1 MTSKNRSFV
10 TSMFSMITIYFVT
23 FSVIFFNIT
32 FIKSSLVGFVSSIIY
47 VYISSVLCGN
57 IFFKDE
63 VSWHRILFGFF
74 VFIVF
79 LSFAGAVI
87 LALYRLTT
95 TLILLI
101 LFGITFLL
109 TALNVKIHG
118 IKNMFITT
126 KNVASVISE
135 KATAKKLNF
144 MLGRENIFQSLY
156 LALVALCFL
165 LLTISRSEETVKI
178 WAVMHPAF
186 LPFFFIATLL
196 LLAVLLSKTRTG
208 LKLFFILI
216 HSLLVHSFLVIVLN
230 PGLYGD
236 MWHILG
242 LTRDVVNTGKNV
254 PSLFDIVSGEAS
266 LSGVQAIYFV
276 ARKRVHQALVPILAN
291 MFGVDIYWSQIF
303 LTPVLWTLFVPFL
316 IYKIVKALG
325 GRESDAILGSFLSL
339 MVPTLIWWGAITL
352 PDTLGK
358 VFFLLTVYLGL
369 RFLSSRETGLR
380 QTTLIFILPLVAFL
394 THFIDGILSFVVLFL
409 VLSIKLY
416 RNTEK
421 ISTKVLLMIVTILC
435 TSLLPLSLFALGE
448 VYPGAS
454 YMRVSFSLEKLYQ
467 TDVLSLIF
475 GDYVNYPF
483 NDVLAKILVPAL
495 GLVGFIY
502 VAIFVPKRRLVRS
515 AMLFLLLMEIVFLM
529 DYRITKYGMLN
540 VPFSAERMWVYRD
553 LLILPFA
560 SMLGVGLLENFYR
573 KLQGLSFHVY
583 RRRFTSLGVI
593 SFVLVSSLITSGFAV
608 LATTNAYTLK
618 PIMNPTPYEVEAIQ
632 YIHRTTPEK
641 YVVITDPVLVGLAYG
656 IIGGVYS
663 NYYIRESSFWWDMYS
678 EPSEDILAR
687 AMVQTGSSV
696 AYFVISIRYQRLFSS
711 IVKSAQEIFETYAV
725 FGDGNLYVFRYPPR
739 EQELAI
745 SLMVDSGIYS
755 RINYPVE
762 YELNFTQA
770 LLGMPH
776 GHLDS
781 NSISVINP
789 NGFEVPASFE
799 YFQVWFEN
807 CSSSDS
813 WSDGVSDGDVLTFT
827 AQFTNATPE
836 LRRLKYVEFERD
848 GGNLTIDTTNY
859 KYIEVK
865 WKENYDNVVA
875 VRFGFWKK
883 TNDGWEGELKW
894 AWPSPQWSIWSYD
907 ISFLDGTLAG
917 LDFDVFDS
925 ELGTWNGSYRLD
937 IDWIRFVSDT
947 GTIRWLYN
955 STTSTIEEYRI
966 LYDFLENTGTDNLD
980 GLPEKSEFV
989 FNKNETIPPP
999 SVSLMVPTSLVIKTV
1014 DLLGQPISDVTVEI
1028 KELGLS
1034 LTTDMDGLASF
1045 VVPQGQWSVMISRD
1059 GIINEGTIDVLLNSV
1074 SLQALSL
1081 IKIDGLVLDLWKAV
1095 LFGSI
1100 CIVTC
1105 MFLLFLLHRK
1115 VIAGLTHKQMT
1126 RSYTSSRAV
1135 KKIE

>member
-1 MTSKNRSFV
+1 
-10 TSMFSMITIYFVT
+10 MFSMITIYFVT
-23 FSVIFFNIT
+23 FAVIFFNIT
-32 FIKSSLVGFVSSIIY
+32 IIKSSLVGFVSSIIY

-63 VSWHRILFGFF
+63 VFWHKIMFGFF
-74 VFIVF
+74 IFIVA

-95 TLILLI
+95 IFILLI

-109 TALNVKIHG
+109 VALNVKIHG
-118 IKNMFITT
+118 FKNLFINT
-126 KNVASVISE
+126 KNVASVVSE
-135 KATAKKLNF
+135 KATAKKPHF

-165 LLTISRSEETVKI
+165 LLIMSRSEETVSI
-178 WAVMHPAF
+178 WAVIHPAF

-208 LKLFFILI
+208 LKLFFILV

-254 PSLFDIVSGEAS
+254 PSLFDFISG
-266 LSGVQAIYFV
+266 GTRVPGIQMIYFV
-276 ARKRVHQALVPILAN
+276 ARKRVHQALLPILAN
-291 MFGVDIYWSQIF
+291 MFGIDIYWSQIF

-325 GRESDAILGSFLSL
+325 GRESDAILGAFLSL

-409 VLSIKLY
+409 VLFIKLY
-416 RNTEK
+416 QNTEK

-435 TSLLPLSLFALGE
+435 MSFLPLSLFALGE

-454 YMRVSFSLEKLYQ
+454 YMRVSFSLEKLGQ

-475 GDYVNYPF
+475 GDYVNYSF
-483 NDVLAKILVPAL
+483 SDILAKILVPAL
-495 GLVGFIY
+495 GFVGIIY
-502 VAIFVPKRRLVRS
+502 AAIFVPKRRLVRS
-515 AMLFLLLMEIVFLM
+515 VMLLLLLMEIIFLM
-529 DYRITKYGMLN
+529 DYRVTKYGMLN

-583 RRRFTSLGVI
+583 RRHFTSLGVI

-656 IIGGVYS
+656 VIGGVYS
-663 NYYIRESSFWWDMYS
+663 GRYIRESSFWWDMYN
-678 EPSEDILAR
+678 EPSEDILVEAMAR
-687 AMVQTGSSV
+687 FNASV

-725 FGDGNLYVFRYPPR
+725 FGDGKLYVFRYPPR

-745 SLMVDSGIYS
+745 SLMVDSLNYS

-789 NGFEVPASFE
+789 NGSEVQSSLE
-799 YFQVWFEN
+799 YFQAGLEN
-807 CSSSDS
+807 CSSSGN

-827 AQFTNATPE
+827 VLFTNSTPE
-836 LRRLKYVEFERD
+836 MQRLKYLKFERD
-848 GGNLTIDTTNY
+848 GGNLTIDTTKY
-859 KYIEVK
+859 KYMEVK
-865 WKENYDNVVA
+865 WKGNYDDVANVRV
-875 VRFGFWKK
+875 GFWKK
-883 TNDGWEGELKW
+883 TSDGWEGEPKW
-894 AWPSPQWSIWSYD
+894 AFPSTQWSIWSYD
-907 ISFLDGTLAG
+907 ISFLNGTLAG
-917 LDFDVFDS
+917 LDFDVFDA
-925 ELGTWNGSYRLD
+925 EPGTWNGLYRLD

-955 STTSTIEEYRI
+955 STTKTVEEYRI
-966 LYDFLENTGTDNLD
+966 VYDFLENTETDNLD
-980 GLPEKSEFV
+980 GLPKKSEFV

-999 SVSLMVPTSLVIKTV
+999 SVSLMIPTSLVIKTV
-1014 DLLGQPISDVTVEI
+1014 DLMGQPIGDVTVEI
-1028 KELGLS
+1028 KELGVS

-1045 VVPQGQWSVMISRD
+1045 IVPQGQWSVMISRD
-1059 GIINEGTIDVLLNSV
+1059 DIINEGTIDVLLNSV
-1074 SLQALSL
+1074 SLQTLNL
-1081 IKIDGLVLDLWKAV
+1081 IKIDGLVLGLWKAV

-1100 CIVTC
+1100 GIVAC
-1105 MFLLFLLHRK
+1105 VFLLFVLHK
-1115 VIAGLTHKQMT
+1115 EVIARLTRKQMA
-1126 RSYTSSRAV
+1126 RSYISSRAV
-1135 KKIE
+1135 RKDRVK